1 VSSLPLFS
9 TSTTTTTSIMNVLT
23 QAALNNAAQQVSY
36 RFQLVQTQL
45 TNQYQQKITALQAST
60 DTSAQDDFL
69 KVEISAESQ
78 QKATFTTLQTQ
89 YGANAN
95 ILADITTQITAM
107 QNAASAGDSATFDGA
122 LGTANADVSD
132 LTVVQPNPAVQDDGV
147 IQLKQNGLGVQSS
160 GTYDLTTTAGQN
172 AALADLQNAA
182 NAINQVYSVTTSN
195 QTIAGSQAT
204 ALDSQISN
212 QNSTVEND
220 QLSASATVTLQTLQ
234 LKQQLQTQE
243 HLIEL
248 EFSNSQS
255 AGASLQQQEA
265 NGQAVQN
272 APAPGSIFSIFG

>member
-1 VSSLPLFS
+1 
-9 TSTTTTTSIMNVLT
+9 MNVLT

-89 YGANAN
+89 YGANAK

-160 GTYDLTTTAGQN
+160 SAYDLSTTAGQN
-172 AALADLQNAA
+172 AALADLLNAS
-182 NAINQVYSVTTSN
+182 NVINQVYSVTTSN